1 MVINNHHHTREE
13 QKQTTHDD
21 TTLRPPRAPLWS
33 PFASLARDAFGL
45 CGEIRIEILS
55 FAWNENE
62 EFEIRGPPG
71 PLRRPCPP
79 RMPASEGAER
89 AVTATN
95 THNEP
100 LRPKTGAERARTATP
115 HRRTV
120 GTGTPAV
127 VPRLERAKI
136 RSGART
142 RGTGRRGTHGALRS
156 RRHTSTALS

>member
-13 QKQTTHDD
+13 QRHITQHNTI
-21 TTLRPPRAPLWS
+21 LRPARG
-33 PFASLARDAFGL
+33 ASVNALRLTRSRFIRL
-45 CGEIRIEILS
+45 CIDETRIEISS
-55 FAWNENE
+55 FDENE

-100 LRPKTGAERARTATP
+100 SRPKTGAERARKATP

-142 RGTGRRGTHGALRS
+142 RGTGRRGTRGALRS

>member
-13 QKQTTHDD
+13 QRHITQHNTI
-21 TTLRPPRAPLWS
+21 LRPARG
-33 PFASLARDAFGL
+33 ASVNALRLTRSRFIRL
-45 CGEIRIEILS
+45 CIDETRIEISS
-55 FAWNENE
+55 FDENE

-142 RGTGRRGTHGALRS
+142 RGTGRRGTRGALRS
-156 RRHTSTALS
+156 RRNTSTALS